1 MTRAH
6 LDALRRAVEVFDA
19 YAGDLDRFASVLA
32 DNRTRRAARGCLV
45 DPDGGAADISSLASS
60 VRRAAR
66 QAEARLAD
74 ADVDAAITVLFGQRR
89 GLTRSASDIIARDC
103 PLIEGPGRALKPATD
118 VIDAAFARDADGN
131 FVMAVIKTVSQ
142 KLEAGPNPWAE

>member
-1 MTRAH
+1 MTH
-6 LDALRRAVEVFDA
+6 IDALRRAIEVFDA
-19 YAGDLDRFASVLA
+19 YASDLDRFAALIA
-32 DNRTRRAARGCLV
+32 DDPTRRAARDCLV
-45 DPDGGAADISSLASS
+45 DPDGGTADIASLASL

-118 VIDAAFARDADGN
+118 VIDTAFARDADGD

-142 KLEAGPNPWAE
+142 KLEAGPNPWAG